1 MFGGRPPLPPAAT
14 ATIFL
19 TGPNLDPRSV
29 RQQPKRYSQTL
40 AKDVESDIVAER
52 QAVAVQAEVWSKKKR
67 ICVALFEEDFA
78 GPKLDEGRWTVETG
92 QLQSAR
98 DAGQLQTYSADP
110 QNVAMAG
117 GALNLVAQKGAA
129 GFTSGRIRSKGS
141 WYPGMPMPDGS
152 KVRLLHVEARMKA
165 PQGKGLWSAFVLAPA
180 ANKYGPW
187 PASGEIDVA
196 QVINAAQ
203 AATQG
208 IHFGAPYPGNK
219 VLDVQTAG
227 AYGGG
232 MHTFAVEWARDS
244 ITMFI
249 DGKAIKQFVSLAANP
264 AAGWYTSGAA
274 AGAGASVQAPFDAP
288 FYLALNLAVGGTW
301 PGAPDA
307 TTPFPATLSVEHV
320 RVWAT
325 PDYALGAA
333 SLDPTAAVPQQAAPA
348 QDGQPAA

>member
-1 MFGGRPPLPPAAT
+1 MPPSPAALPTAPPAAT
-14 ATIFL
+14 PAA
-19 TGPNLDPRSV
+19 PA
-29 RQQPKRYSQTL
+29 QPDWVPPGS
-40 AKDVESDIVAER
+40 
-52 QAVAVQAEVWSKKKR
+52 
-67 ICVALFEEDFA
+67 VALFEEDF
-78 GPKLDEGRWTVETG
+78 GGGKLDEGRWTVETG

-98 DAGQLQTYSADP
+98 DAGQLQTYTADP
-110 QNVAMAG
+110 KNVGMVG
-117 GALNLVAQKGAA
+117 GALSLVAQKEAA
-129 GFTSGRIRSKGS
+129 GYTSGRIRSKGS

-196 QVINAAQ
+196 QVINAA
-203 AATQG
+203 ATATQG

-219 VLDVQTAG
+219 VLDVQTAAAG
-227 AYGGG
+227 NQPFSAG

-274 AGAGASVQAPFDAP
+274 AGGAAASVQAPFDAP

-325 PDYALGAA
+325 PDYANLGAN
-333 SLDPTAAVPQQAAPA
+333 SLNTTATAAPA
-348 QDGQPAA
+348 QAGQAAA